1 MHVKGEF
8 TVRLTPLEATLGEVD
23 KKKYGRSRIE
33 KEYKGE
39 LKAKGLGEML
49 TVRTSAPNSAG
60 YVAIERID
68 GSIQGREGSFVVQ
81 HIGVFNR
88 GASSLHIEIVPDSGT
103 GDLVS
108 IAGSMAI
115 RNEGSRH
122 YYDLEYSLP

>member
-8 TVRLTPLEATLGEVD
+8 SIKLTPLDATLGAVD
-23 KKKYGRSRIE
+23 KPKYGRSRIE

-39 LKAKGLGEML
+39 LKATGLGEML

-60 YVAIERID
+60 YVAVERIE

-88 GASSLHIEIVPDSGT
+88 GASSLRIDIVPDSGT

-108 IAGSMAI
+108 IAGTLSI